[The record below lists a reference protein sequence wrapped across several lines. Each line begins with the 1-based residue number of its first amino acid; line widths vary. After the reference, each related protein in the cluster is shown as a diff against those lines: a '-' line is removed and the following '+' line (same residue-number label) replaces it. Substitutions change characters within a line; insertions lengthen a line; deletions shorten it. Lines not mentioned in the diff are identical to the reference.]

1 MELELGPQRQFS
13 RKMTDRERRKALDR
27 IIQNHYPNK
36 TPEEIQQIREE
47 YIAAHYGKERNFL
60 PQPER
65 KRIFRRAPLSMQELS
80 EELTKK
86 HIADMKRSGDL
97 GCLLAILNFI
107 LGGVWLVF
115 GLPFLVAGSL
125 PMQLVALLPLLINGG
140 MYLSH
145 KKKHSDILS
154 PAIANGGLVSR
165 VWTVEDTQWE
175 YVQDYDDGSY
185 YSYSL
190 CLTREGGEKLTFA
203 VSAEEYSRI
212 REGDS
217 VYLLYFNK
225 ERMDGILK
233 NFDFENPIYLVEADC
248 WKFDQPLKDLL
259 GISGEENEAP
269 TKDEKRPLPQ
279 PEQEIPTA
287 PDGSGFTWIQK
298 AFLIGTACF
307 VLFVMLFGAFDKYRM
322 GMERAEAAPPVET
335 TRATVPEEDRIT
347 IPEPEHFFGVE
358 ELVFEKLPEEA
369 LQAYYDL
376 MAEKYGFVLK
386 YPDFPLGHSNFL
398 TYGETDTYDISVL
411 LFRAPNDGLI
421 RIQFWTDDHHRPEKL
436 ETWGGDITPYLYDP
450 DHWEECSTCSGSGR
464 CRKCRGRGY
473 LEDSY
478 GDYDENC
485 PACEDGECP
494 ECYNGQRLKPKSWD
508 EMTDEEKHETDW
520 RRFTSEQLERK

>member
-13 RKMTDRERRKALDR
+13 KKMTDRERRKALDR

-60 PQPER
+60 PQPE
-65 KRIFRRAPLSMQELS
+65 KNRIFRKAPLSMPEIA
-80 EELTKK
+80 EELTRK
-86 HIADMKRSGDL
+86 HITDMKKPNNL
-97 GCLLAILNFI
+97 GCLLALINLI
-107 LGGVWLVF
+107 LGGVWLIF
-115 GLPFLVAGSL
+115 GLLFLVAGSL
-125 PMQLVALLPLLINGG
+125 PMKLVALLTLGFNVGMHLIR
-140 MYLSH
+140 
-145 KKKHSDILS
+145 KKKRRSILY
-154 PAIANGGLVSR
+154 PAIGDSGLVSR
-165 VWTVEDTQWE
+165 IWTVEDTQWE

-190 CLTREGGEKLTFA
+190 CLTREDGEKLIYA

-233 NFDFENPIYLVEADC
+233 SFDFEKPVYLVEANC
-248 WKFDQPLKDLL
+248 WRFDQPLKDLL
-259 GISGEENEAP
+259 GISDEENNAP
-269 TKDEKRPLPQ
+269 ANKEKAPLPQ
-279 PEQEIPTA
+279 REIPTA

-298 AFLIGTACF
+298 AFLIGSLCF
-307 VLFVMLFGAFDKYRM
+307 VLFVMLFGTIDRYHTDV
-322 GMERAEAAPPVET
+322 ERANTTASVET
-335 TRATVPEEDRIT
+335 TRSTVPEEDRIS

-421 RIQFWTDDHHRPEKL
+421 RIEFWTDDHHRPEKL
-436 ETWGGDITPYLYDP
+436 ETWDGDITPYLYDP
-450 DHWEECSTCSGSGR
+450 SHWEECSTCSGTGR
-464 CRKCRGRGY
+464 CQECWGTGEVDTGGGYDINRERCQDCDGKGKCPNC
-473 LEDSY
+473 Y
-478 GDYDENC
+478 G
-485 PACEDGECP
+485 
-494 ECYNGQRLKPKSWD
+494 GQHLTPKSWD
-508 EMTDEEKHETDW
+508 EMTNDE
-520 RRFTSEQLERK
+520 